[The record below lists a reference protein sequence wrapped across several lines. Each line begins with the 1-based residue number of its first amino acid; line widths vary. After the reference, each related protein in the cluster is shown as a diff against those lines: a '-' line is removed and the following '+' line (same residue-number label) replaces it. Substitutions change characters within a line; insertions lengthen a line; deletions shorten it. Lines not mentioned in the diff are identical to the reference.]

1 MSPMPND
8 IQLSIEF
15 GVKILEDI
23 VAAGYDFLKTEQKKR
38 DLFGKATERYVKGLI
53 ERFGEVKVLGM
64 NRPVP
69 LLSLYVTLRCYYRFR
84 NYKPGYG

>member
-1 MSPMPND
+1 MD
-8 IQLSIEF
+8 ISIEF

-23 VAAGYDFLKTEQKKR
+23 VAAGYDFLEKEHQKR
-38 DLFGKATERYVKGLI
+38 DVFGKATERYVKGLI

-69 LLSLYVTLRCYYRFR
+69 LLSL
-84 NYKPGYG
+84 